1 MTEKHSPHSPS
12 RLGVVFCQCGGEISE
27 RLDLE
32 ALRQEA
38 ALTPEVV
45 YTTCEAFPCSRDGQ
59 ERLQQA
65 LLQRDLD
72 GILVAGCSPR
82 LIEQRFR
89 QTVAQADLPA
99 EFLEVTNLRGL
110 DTDQGQASARLS
122 MGLARLLNVTPA
134 PRHSTHTIQSA
145 LVLGAGLGG
154 LTAALQLADHGLP
167 VRLVDE
173 AHNLGGNLPLP
184 PEYQP
189 LLAERI
195 EKARLHPDIHIY
207 LGASLVDIAGHPGDY
222 LVQIALDPA
231 TQGDGPKTATLSA
244 GAILVAYDPQPAPL
258 GERWYDRSRVKT
270 QPEFQDELARISLVD
285 DAHQDLPP
293 WKDILLI
300 LDDSPGENNPAARL
314 AAQVA
319 LRQAIWLRMLLPQA
333 SITLLYRDLPG
344 ENGAQ
349 ELLERAV
356 EQNITLFR
364 YAKKYPPQVSE
375 TGVSIFDPLTQS
387 TLELPYDRLVLGRP
401 WLAAPG
407 NDRLSAL
414 LGVPQDRDGF
424 LVEPR
429 RRLRPGRYIRDGI
442 FLIGGAHQP
451 ASPEAELFQAY
462 QAVAE
467 TLNFLRREQLEVTA
481 PVAEVDSTLCT
492 GCGSCVADCPTQAIS
507 MVERVLLRDFSRS
520 IAGIL
525 PGSRADVLSL
535 SRVDPLRC
543 IGCGSCAVAC
553 PVKAIDLPGWNH
565 AAILAQISAAL
576 LPVEPQILARRK
588 LLVLGCEWSAFA
600 AAELAGKRPQERFA
614 ADVRLLRMNCSA
626 RFDPDHV
633 LWAFLNGADGVLLG
647 ACPMGECHYGDGNRY
662 AVQRMQALNQRLE
675 EHGFDSRRLRLAFFS
690 NDDPAGYTTAVRD
703 FIDELGGLY
712 VKTIRSPG
720 LVAR

>member
-45 YTTCEAFPCSRDGQ
+45 YTACEAYPCSRDGQ
-59 ERLQQA
+59 ERLLQTIR
-65 LLQRDLD
+65 QRDLD

-99 EFLEVTNLRGL
+99 EFLEVTNLRGM
-110 DTDQGQASARLS
+110 DTDQQQASARLS

-173 AHNLGGNLPLP
+173 AQNLGGNLPLP

-207 LGASLVDIAGHPGDY
+207 LGAGLVDIAGHPGDY

-285 DAHQDLPP
+285 DSHQDLPP

-300 LDDSPGENNPAARL
+300 LDDSPGENNPADRL

-319 LRQAIWLRMLLPQA
+319 LRQAIWLRLLLPQA

-344 ENGAQ
+344 ENDAQ
-349 ELLERAV
+349 ELLERAM

-375 TGVSIFDPLTQS
+375 TGVSIFDPLTQEA
-387 TLELPYDRLVLGRP
+387 LELPYDRLVLGRP
-401 WLAAPG
+401 WLAARG

-467 TLNFLRREQLEVTA
+467 TLKLSAPRAAGGHRSGGRSRQHAVHRLRQLRGRLSHPGDQHGRARPLPRFQPLDRRHPAGQPGGCALALASRPTA
-481 PVAEVDSTLCT
+481 LYRLRQLR
-492 GCGSCVADCPTQAIS
+492 CG
-507 MVERVLLRDFSRS
+507 
-520 IAGIL
+520 L
-525 PGSRADVLSL
+525 PGQGHRPAGL
-535 SRVDPLRC
+535 
-543 IGCGSCAVAC
+543 
-553 PVKAIDLPGWNH
+553 
-565 AAILAQISAAL
+565 
-576 LPVEPQILARRK
+576 EPRRH
-588 LLVLGCEWSAFA
+588 
-600 AAELAGKRPQERFA
+600 P
-614 ADVRLLRMNCSA
+614 
-626 RFDPDHV
+626 
-633 LWAFLNGADGVLLG
+633 GADQRRPAACRAANPGPAKAAGAGLRVECLCRRRAGGQASPGAFRSRCTPAAHELLG
-647 ACPMGECHYGDGNRY
+647 ALRPRSRP
-662 AVQRMQALNQRLE
+662 V
-675 EHGFDSRRLRLAFFS
+675 GF
-690 NDDPAGYTTAVRD
+690 P
-703 FIDELGGLY
+703 
-712 VKTIRSPG
+712 
-720 LVAR
+720 